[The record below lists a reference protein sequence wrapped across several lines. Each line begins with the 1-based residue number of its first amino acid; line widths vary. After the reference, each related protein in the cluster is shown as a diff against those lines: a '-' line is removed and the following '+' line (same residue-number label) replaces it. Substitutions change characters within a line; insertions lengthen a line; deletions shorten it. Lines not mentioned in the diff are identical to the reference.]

1 MIRAIDI
8 PWWRSGTVIALAA
21 LTIWLCRESAPPN
34 ISPESGVIMDLP
46 TLVGEYWGTSEKVSP
61 SELALLPGDTEFEKK
76 IYQDLTGNSLT
87 AQVVLS
93 GGEKRSIHRPEV
105 CLLGQGWS
113 VQAG

>member
-46 TLVGEYWGTSEKVSP
+46 TLVGEYWGTSEPVSP
-61 SELALLPGDTEFEKK
+61 SELPIASVYTPATVLK
-76 IYQDLTGNSLT
+76 SAVRT
-87 AQVVLS
+87 A
-93 GGEKRSIHRPEV
+93 RST
-105 CLLGQGWS
+105 
-113 VQAG
+113 